1 MRVEKGV
8 PKRSPRYDDTPPKA
22 GVSVKSPGAGEGA
35 RKHSAGLMDEEACAD
50 EDDDEDDE

>member
-22 GVSVKSPGAGEGA
+22 GVSVRSPSAGEGA
-35 RKHSAGLMDEEACAD
+35 RKHIAGLMDEKACAD
-50 EDDDEDDE
+50 EDDDEDD